1 MTTNTT
7 EVLHERASA
16 LRLHGLL
23 AHWSEV
29 QDQSW
34 LGPVLQWEEEERT
47 RRSLERRI
55 RAARLGS
62 FKPLADF
69 EWDWP
74 TRCDRVAVEELM
86 SLEFVKEKSN
96 AVFIGPNGVGKS
108 TLALNVAYQAL
119 IHGYT
124 ALFTTAGQMLGD
136 LAAADSDAALRRRL
150 RYYAS
155 PDLLV
160 VDLCAVPRYVE
171 SGRSRHTDSL

>member
-1 MTTNTT
+1 MTTNSTD
-7 EVLHERASA
+7 LLQERARTV
-16 LRLHGLL
+16 RLHGLL
-23 AHWSEV
+23 ARWSEV
-29 QDQSW
+29 QSEPW
-34 LGPVLQWEEEERT
+34 LGSVLQWEEEERT

-74 TRCDRVAVEELM
+74 TRCDRAAVEEPV

-119 IHGYT
+119 VHGYT
-124 ALFTTAGQMLGD
+124 ALFTTGSKMLGD

-155 PDLLV
+155 PALFV
-160 VDLCAVPRYVE
+160 VDEVGYVAY
-171 SGRSRHTDSL
+171 